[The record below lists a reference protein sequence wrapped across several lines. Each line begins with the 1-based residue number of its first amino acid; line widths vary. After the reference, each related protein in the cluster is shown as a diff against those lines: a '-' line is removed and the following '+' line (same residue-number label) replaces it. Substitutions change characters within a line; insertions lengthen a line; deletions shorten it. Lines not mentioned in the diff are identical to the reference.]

1 VKINESDEMEKA
13 VNELAQEVD
22 VVQAEFPYAGQYIEK
37 LKLKKILDE
46 HNVESDILKN
56 QYRYEQSL
64 IRKAF
69 SFLQYR
75 KMLKFEKTL
84 CMKMDIIL
92 ATSEED
98 KKILETFN
106 KNVFVVPN
114 GTDVLQDYI
123 EDKGNKI
130 ITYIGLMSYR
140 ANVDAMLFF
149 SQDIWPLIK
158 NEEPAAKLLI
168 VGKNPTEEIKALAK
182 GDVFVT
188 GEVENVMQYLRD
200 TSVFIAPIRIGS
212 GTRIKILEAM
222 ACGKPVVSTRLGCAG
237 LEVQDGNDIFISDGP
252 KQFAQRVLDLM
263 GNKEER
269 IRIGQNALNLVKDR
283 YTWDQIGNKL
293 EKVYQNAI

>member
-1 VKINESDEMEKA
+1 MRILIITTQLPYPLTEGANIRTFNLIKQLSKNHEIYLATLIKSKKELDYVQSLQPYCAKIKLVESTRSPFKRLWQIGISPIVFKPYLVKINESDEMEKA

-188 GEVENVMQYLRD
+188 GEVENVMQYLREPP
-200 TSVFIAPIRIGS
+200 FLLP
-212 GTRIKILEAM
+212 
-222 ACGKPVVSTRLGCAG
+222 
-237 LEVQDGNDIFISDGP
+237 
-252 KQFAQRVLDLM
+252 QF
-263 GNKEER
+263 G
-269 IRIGQNALNLVKDR
+269 
-283 YTWDQIGNKL
+283 
-293 EKVYQNAI
+293 

>member
-1 VKINESDEMEKA
+1 
-13 VNELAQEVD
+13 
-22 VVQAEFPYAGQYIEK
+22 
-37 LKLKKILDE
+37 
-46 HNVESDILKN
+46 
-56 QYRYEQSL
+56 
-64 IRKAF
+64 
-69 SFLQYR
+69 
-75 KMLKFEKTL
+75 
-84 CMKMDIIL
+84 MKMDIIL

>member
-1 VKINESDEMEKA
+1 
-13 VNELAQEVD
+13 
-22 VVQAEFPYAGQYIEK
+22 
-37 LKLKKILDE
+37 
-46 HNVESDILKN
+46 
-56 QYRYEQSL
+56 
-64 IRKAF
+64 
-69 SFLQYR
+69 
-75 KMLKFEKTL
+75 
-84 CMKMDIIL
+84 
-92 ATSEED
+92 
-98 KKILETFN
+98 
-106 KNVFVVPN
+106 
-114 GTDVLQDYI
+114 
-123 EDKGNKI
+123 
-130 ITYIGLMSYR
+130 
-140 ANVDAMLFF
+140 
-149 SQDIWPLIK
+149 LIK